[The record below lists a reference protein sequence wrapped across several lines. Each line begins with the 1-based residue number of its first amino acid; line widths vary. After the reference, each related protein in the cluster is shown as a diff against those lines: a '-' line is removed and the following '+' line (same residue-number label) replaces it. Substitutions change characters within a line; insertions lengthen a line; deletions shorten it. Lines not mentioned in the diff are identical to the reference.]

1 MNLKMYI
8 CNDQVIPAL
17 AVGYLSVL
25 KKAHKEPCMRMF
37 VAALSCNGGQLEIE
51 KMSVIRWMAN

>member
-1 MNLKMYI
+1 MYI

-37 VAALSCNGGQLEIE
+37 IAALSCNGGQLEIE